1 MTRPSD
7 DLNDLTSD
15 IAHLST
21 LIGVITNLAIDIISK
36 DKEQC
41 ELTKKEI
48 GEVTDLL
55 WIARDM
61 VKQLVKNGE
70 SCHDKVERLAPKTGG
85 VE

>member
-21 LIGVITNLAIDIISK
+21 LIGVITGLAIDIISP

-41 ELTKKEI
+41 EQTKQEI
-48 GEVTDLL
+48 NEVTDLL

-61 VKQLVKNGE
+61 VEQIVKNGE
-70 SCHDKVERLAPKTGG
+70 SCHDKALSGNGG
-85 VE
+85 KP